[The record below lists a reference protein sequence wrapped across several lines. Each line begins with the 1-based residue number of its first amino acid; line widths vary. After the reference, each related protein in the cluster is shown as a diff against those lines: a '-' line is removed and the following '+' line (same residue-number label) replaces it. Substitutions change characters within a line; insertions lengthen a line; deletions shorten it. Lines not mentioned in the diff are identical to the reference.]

1 MPPSTQMVIH
11 IPNGASTSEMFDAAN
26 AICSLGSQTF
36 QFAISE
42 CVVLVGAPPNAPPS
56 GVDSPFSPPS
66 SPTPIGA
73 ADETLFGLPIAA
85 AIAIIVI
92 CSIVGLIVGMP
103 ICRYVYHHQKKVAEG
118 KRQPAAVEVATGPQA
133 PSASGGATGMRTQEV
148 KVEMQQLQHVQ
159 PQHGRTMAR
168 MKGAYPLEQMQ
179 QQQAPKATVEVASA
193 TEAEAAQARASAEEK
208 KIKITRQKEEDKSAL
223 AQELPQ
229 PTQSGKLEEEPRRRS
244 RRESTQQPGAGLPG
258 EPRRRSRRESTQQPG
273 GGPPEESRR
282 RSRRE
287 STQQSG
293 AGPSQQQQPGA
304 AAQPESRRKRSSKP
318 A

>member
-103 ICRYVYHHQKKVAEG
+103 ICRYVYHHQKKA
-118 KRQPAAVEVATGPQA
+118 
-133 PSASGGATGMRTQEV
+133 M
-148 KVEMQQLQHVQ
+148 LI
-159 PQHGRTMAR
+159 
-168 MKGAYPLEQMQ
+168 KGAEQ
-179 QQQAPKATVEVASA
+179 SIL
-193 TEAEAAQARASAEEK
+193 SF
-208 KIKITRQKEEDKSAL
+208 
-223 AQELPQ
+223 
-229 PTQSGKLEEEPRRRS
+229 
-244 RRESTQQPGAGLPG
+244 
-258 EPRRRSRRESTQQPG
+258 
-273 GGPPEESRR
+273 
-282 RSRRE
+282 
-287 STQQSG
+287 
-293 AGPSQQQQPGA
+293 
-304 AAQPESRRKRSSKP
+304 
-318 A
+318 